1 MQGKTVMQCKGN
13 VLKENCVQREDIY
26 VTMRI
31 LLFAPV
37 VFFFS
42 VFKYLILKFH

>member
-1 MQGKTVMQCKGN
+1 MNGKMQGKTVMQCKGN
-13 VLKENCVQREDIY
+13 ILKENSVQREDIY

-37 VFFFS
+37 FFS
-42 VFKYLILKFH
+42 V